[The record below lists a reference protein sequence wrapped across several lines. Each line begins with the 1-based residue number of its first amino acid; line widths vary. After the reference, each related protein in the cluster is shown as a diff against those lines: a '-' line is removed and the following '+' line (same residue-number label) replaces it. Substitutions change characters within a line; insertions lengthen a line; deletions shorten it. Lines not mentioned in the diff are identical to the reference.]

1 MNAPFPTPS
10 RSVVS
15 VIDAIPVEAPGE
27 LSLVFAVVYP
37 TAVIALELV
46 SRLCASTF
54 FDPMPTAW
62 HALAVC
68 GVPAGNLVV
77 WVFLRRRQP
86 RSVGWLA
93 FVNGCAIAVAAFYA
107 LLFLP
112 LLPFAAVL
120 IPVGIGL
127 LPFGPVVAFMG
138 ALSLRRRFR
147 ALHAHRRSLGAL
159 CAGLAAGTALL
170 LALDLQQAAT
180 RLGIE
185 WAASSVPA
193 QRARGV
199 ALLHAIGDDS
209 LLLRLCYDTAARP
222 TGLLSALVLLGEHA
236 WLNPAQRQIA
246 QSTGEVREIYY
257 RVHGVPFNAQPA
269 PYVRGQ
275 WSRFA
280 DLAVDEDHGGAQV
293 GGRLRGLSM
302 VSSRIDGSVA
312 GDDAVGYLE
321 WIFEF
326 RNAEPLDREV
336 RLQLA
341 PPPGGVVS
349 RATLWVDGEEREAAY
364 GGRDEVRAAYRQVAV
379 VQRRDPLLVTTKGA
393 DRVLIQAFP
402 VPRNGGTIR
411 FKIGITAPLEIT
423 DAATA
428 RLWLPAI
435 VDRNFSFASDSS
447 HSVWMEGKQALAASS
462 PGLAPGLI
470 DAGRFRLAGTVD
482 DLRLSRTR
490 QAITVARN
498 PAIDRVVARM
508 GDDAPVVQEIG
519 PTSAPATAAM
529 MLVIDGSARL
539 AGTVPQLIQALD
551 AIRPGIKLGA
561 IVAAQP
567 TQVVPLAPWSDA
579 QRQAVVRLLR
589 SAAFLGGQDNA
600 PALTEAMQTL
610 EAEPNATL
618 LWVHGP
624 QPVSFR
630 GSAAAL
636 EQATARLARLPEV
649 VLYAV
654 EPGPNELLP
663 DAPWAWSARAL
674 PQSDS
679 VRADLAAFLARAS
692 GEGQAIAI
700 RRTQAQAAAGIP
712 KGSDHIARLWARD
725 RVLALMR
732 ANPRNRSDAVALA
745 ARYRLVTPVSG
756 AVVLESRQ
764 QYEASHLTPVSAATV
779 PTVPEPHEWALALIA
794 CAALAWLA
802 WQTRRRRLVVA

>member
-1 MNAPFPTPS
+1 MNAPFSTPS
-10 RSVVS
+10 RSVGG
-15 VIDAIPVEAPGE
+15 IINAIPVEAPGG
-27 LSLVFAVVYP
+27 LNLIFAVIYP
-37 TAVIALELV
+37 TVVIALELV
-46 SRLCASTF
+46 SRLCTGTF
-54 FDPMPTAW
+54 FDPMPTVW

-68 GVPAGNLVV
+68 GVPAGNLMV
-77 WVFLRRRQP
+77 WIFLRHRRP

-112 LLPFAAVL
+112 LLPFAMVL
-120 IPVGIGL
+120 IPAGIGL
-127 LPFGPVVAFMG
+127 LPFGPVVAFVG

-147 ALHAHRRSLGAL
+147 ALHPHRRSLGAL
-159 CAGLAAGTALL
+159 CAGLAVGAALL
-170 LALDLQQAAT
+170 LGLDAQQAAT

-185 WAASSVPA
+185 WAASSALA

-199 ALLHAIGDDS
+199 ALLRAIGDDS
-209 LLLRLCYDTAARP
+209 LLLRLCYDTAGRP
-222 TGLLSALVLLGEHA
+222 TGLLSALVLLGENA
-236 WLNPAQRQIA
+236 WLDPAQRQVA
-246 QSTGEVREIYY
+246 QSTAEVREIYY

-269 PYVRGQ
+269 PYMRGQ
-275 WSRFA
+275 WSRFSDFA
-280 DLAVDEDHGGAQV
+280 ADEDHGAAQV

-326 RNAEPLDREV
+326 RNTDPLDREI

-341 PPPGGVVS
+341 LPPGGVVS

-379 VQRRDPLLVTTKGA
+379 VQRRDPLLVTTRGA

-411 FKIGITAPLEIT
+411 FKIGITAPLEIA
-423 DAATA
+423 DAATG

-435 VDRNFSFASDSS
+435 VDRNFSVASDSS
-447 HSVWMEGKQALAASS
+447 HDVWIEGRQALVASS
-462 PGLAPGLI
+462 PDLKPGLH

-482 DLRLSRTR
+482 DLGLSRIR
-490 QAITVARN
+490 QSITVARN
-498 PAIDRVVARM
+498 PARDRAAARI
-508 GDDAPVVQEIG
+508 GDDAPVVQEIV
-519 PTSAPATAAM
+519 PMPVPAAAAM
-529 MLVIDGSARL
+529 MLVIDGSVRL
-539 AGTVPQLIQALD
+539 ADAVPGLIQALD
-551 AIRPGIKLGA
+551 AVRPATKVGA
-561 IVAAQP
+561 IVAAEP
-567 TQVVPLAPWSDA
+567 TQIVPPAPWSEA

-589 SAAFLGGQDNA
+589 SATFVGGQDNA
-600 PALTEAMQTL
+600 PALAQAMQTL

-630 GSAAAL
+630 GGAAAL

-674 PQSDS
+674 PQTGS
-679 VRADLAAFLARAS
+679 VRGDLAAFFARAS
-692 GEGQAIAI
+692 GEGPVIAI
-700 RRTQAQAAAGIP
+700 RRTQGRAADGLP

-732 ANPRNRSDAVALA
+732 ASPRNRPDAVALA

-756 AVVLESRQ
+756 AVVLESQQ
-764 QYEASHLTPVSAATV
+764 QYEASRLTPVNAATV

-794 CAALAWLA
+794 CAALGWLA
-802 WQTRRRRLVVA
+802 WQTRRRRLVAA